1 VNSGTSGVLSPAAIE
16 PIILASRAPDLT
28 HSSVSLAHLDP
39 LRVAL
44 STWAR
49 SVRDSYVALLPL
61 TFLGVLAILAQQLP
75 LPGLSGSLAT
85 LLGPV
90 AERGVHDLLAASQ
103 GIFGLALATML
114 AVQLGRHRQARH
126 TTAAAPL
133 WLALAAL
140 VNFIIWLLVRGDL
153 AEGGMGQGSTLLGV
167 LVGSYTPWLMARLE
181 RLSPAA
187 VRNHGEIDLVFL
199 NATRATLPLIGSAL
213 VTLALAM
220 AMQAAW
226 GQVAA
231 SMSGRLPTPESLT
244 DSGTLLTLLV
254 LLVNQGAWAV
264 GIHGGKIVD
273 AWLPGVFAP
282 PGAAFDPAL
291 AWRPLVDN
299 FVHLGGSGA
308 TLGLAIALLVAVR
321 SGPQR
326 RLAKASLLPSVFN
339 VNELLVFG
347 LPVVLHP
354 RYLLPFIGVPLVLA
368 LAALA
373 AIHAGW
379 LPVQPRPIH
388 WTTPVLLSGWLL
400 TGSWVG
406 AAWQALGV
414 ALSVACY
421 LPVVRRVERLRLQ
434 AERQAVGQACLDI
447 LAARGQH
454 QQALRQSGQ
463 TGEIARVLLADLR
476 HDLHT
481 PALHL
486 AYQPKHGAD
495 GRVTGV
501 EALLRWSHARFG
513 PVRADAAI
521 TLAEDGRLVQ
531 ALGLRVLEQA
541 CACKAR
547 WNVHGLARLTMS
559 VNVSPMQLDDHGF
572 ADAVA
577 DVLRRHGLAPGE
589 LELEITE
596 SQAIPR
602 DRALDHN
609 MARLHHLGVRVAIDD
624 FGMGHSSLVHLR
636 RFQIHAIK
644 IDGSLTRE
652 VLTQPTCADIVR
664 SIAGLAQSRGLD
676 VVAEFVEA
684 TAQRDLLAALGCTHF
699 QGYLHAPPLP
709 EPLCLAHLLEHG
721 AAPITGEAPGRP
733 AQPAPTAAACT

>member
-1 VNSGTSGVLSPAAIE
+1 M
-16 PIILASRAPDLT
+16 
-28 HSSVSLAHLDP
+28 SLAHLDP
-39 LRVAL
+39 LRAAL

-49 SVRDSYVALLPL
+49 AVRDSYVALLPL

-75 LPGLSGSLAT
+75 LPGLSGTLAT

-90 AERGVHDLLAASQ
+90 AERGVNDLLAASQ

-114 AVQLGRHRQARH
+114 AVQLGRHRQAH
-126 TTAAAPL
+126 PLTTTAPL

-140 VNFIIWLLVRGDL
+140 VNFMICLLVRGDL
-153 AEGGMGQGSTLLGV
+153 AQGGMGQGSTLLGV
-167 LVGSYTPWLMARLE
+167 LVGTYTPWLMDRLE

-187 VRNHGEIDLVFL
+187 ARSHGETDLVFL
-199 NATRATLPLIGSAL
+199 NATRATLPLIGAGLATL
-213 VTLALAM
+213 VMAM

-226 GQVAA
+226 GQAA
-231 SMSGRLPTPESLT
+231 AAMQGRLPTPESLT
-244 DSGTLLTLLV
+244 ENGTLLTLLA

-273 AWLPGVFAP
+273 AWMPGVFAP
-282 PGAAFDPAL
+282 AGAPFDPSL
-291 AWRPLVDN
+291 AWRPLIDN

-354 RYLLPFIGVPLVLA
+354 RYLLPFIGVPMLLA
-368 LAALA
+368 LVSLA

-388 WTTPVLLSGWLL
+388 WTTPVLLSGWQL

-406 AAWQALGV
+406 VAWQALGV

-421 LPVVRRVERLRLQ
+421 LPVVRRVETLRQQ
-434 AERQAVGQACLDI
+434 AERQAVSQACLGI

-454 QQALRQSGQ
+454 RQALRQADQ

-486 AYQPKHGAD
+486 AYQPKHRAD

-501 EALLRWSHARFG
+501 EALLRWSHTRFG

-531 ALGLRVLEQA
+531 ALGLRVLDQA

-547 WNVHGLARLTMS
+547 WHAQGLAGLTMS
-559 VNVSPMQLDDHGF
+559 VNVSPLQLDDPGF

-577 DVLRRHGLAPGE
+577 DALRRHGLAAGE

-609 MARLHHLGVRVAIDD
+609 MARLQALGVRVAIDD
-624 FGMGHSSLVHLR
+624 FGMGHSSVVHLR

-644 IDGSLTRE
+644 IDGSLTRD
-652 VLTQPTCADIVR
+652 VLTQSTCADIVR
-664 SIAGLAQSRGLD
+664 SIAGLAQGRGLD
-676 VVAEFVEA
+676 VVAEFVETA
-684 TAQRDLLAALGCTHF
+684 AQRDTLAALGCTHF
-699 QGYLHAPPLP
+699 QGYLHAAPLP
-709 EPLCLAHLLEHG
+709 EALCLAHLLEHG
-721 AAPITGEAPGRP
+721 ARDAPAAAAAPGLPARP
-733 AQPAPTAAACT
+733 AATAAECT

>member
-1 VNSGTSGVLSPAAIE
+1 
-16 PIILASRAPDLT
+16 
-28 HSSVSLAHLDP
+28 
-39 LRVAL
+39 VAL
-44 STWAR
+44 
-49 SVRDSYVALLPL
+49 
-61 TFLGVLAILAQQLP
+61 Q
-75 LPGLSGSLAT
+75 
-85 LLGPV
+85 
-90 AERGVHDLLAASQ
+90 
-103 GIFGLALATML
+103 
-114 AVQLGRHRQARH
+114 
-126 TTAAAPL
+126 
-133 WLALAAL
+133 
-140 VNFIIWLLVRGDL
+140 
-153 AEGGMGQGSTLLGV
+153 
-167 LVGSYTPWLMARLE
+167 
-181 RLSPAA
+181 
-187 VRNHGEIDLVFL
+187 
-199 NATRATLPLIGSAL
+199 
-213 VTLALAM
+213 
-220 AMQAAW
+220 
-226 GQVAA
+226 
-231 SMSGRLPTPESLT
+231 GRLPTPQTLT
-244 DSGTLLTLLV
+244 DSGTLLTLLA

-264 GIHGGKIVD
+264 GIHGGKIVH
-273 AWLPGVFAP
+273 AWLPGIFAP
-282 PGAAFDPAL
+282 AGAPFDPAL

-354 RYLLPFIGVPLVLA
+354 RYLLPFIGVPMLLA
-368 LAALA
+368 LASLA

-379 LPVQPRPIH
+379 LPVQPRSIH
-388 WTTPVLLSGWLL
+388 WTTPVLLSGWQL

-414 ALSVACY
+414 ALSIACY
-421 LPVVRRVERLRLQ
+421 LPVVRRVEKLRLQ
-434 AERQAVGQACLDI
+434 AERQAVGEACLGI

-454 QQALRQSGQ
+454 RQALRQADQ

-486 AYQPKHGAD
+486 AYQPKHHAD
-495 GRVTGV
+495 GRVSGV
-501 EALLRWSHARFG
+501 EALLRWSHSRFG

-531 ALGLRVLEQA
+531 ALGLQVLEQA

-547 WNVHGLARLTMS
+547 WNGQGLAGLTMA
-559 VNVSPMQLDDHGF
+559 VNVSPMQLDDPGF

-577 DVLRRHGLAPGE
+577 DALRRHGLSPGE

-609 MARLHHLGVRVAIDD
+609 MARLHQLGVRVAIDD

-644 IDGSLTRE
+644 IDGSLTRD

-664 SIAGLAQSRGLD
+664 SIAGLAQARGLD
-676 VVAEFVEA
+676 VVAEFVETA
-684 TAQRDLLAALGCTHF
+684 AQRDTLAMLGCTHF
-699 QGYLHAPPLP
+699 QGYLHAAPLP
-709 EPLCLAHLLEHG
+709 EALCLAHLIEHG
-721 AAPITGEAPGRP
+721 ARGTLAAAAAPALPS
-733 AQPAPTAAACT
+733 QPAATVAACT